1 MGGFCP
7 TICLKVVSCRAN
19 VLEKKESGN
28 DLDGFIDKM
37 STLVA
42 NQSERAT
49 KLGENEFINE
59 LSYDYSYVG
68 S

>member
-42 NQSERAT
+42 NQSERANN
-49 KLGENEFINE
+49 LVRMN
-59 LSYDYSYVG
+59 S
-68 S
+68 